1 MSTCPHLSGH
11 PAVQLPQRPHG
22 GGRGGRAHQKDLRQ
36 LPGRQ
41 DGQVR
46 LLVPGESILLP
57 ILTKPPMVTMS
68 MSHHIQA
75 GLFRRKKRVLSLPAK
90 RQTSSSSS
98 SSTASRPSRLISGQ
112 DRMAEDNLD
121 GLYSGKDTQTQ
132 SHGMN
137 GGADRDSFDRRRSSR
152 LAAAQHPNPLRHS
165 VS

>member
-1 MSTCPHLSGH
+1 MEEDEEDAHTKRTSGTFRVGKTAKSVCSCLVSPSYGQIE
-11 PAVQLPQRPHG
+11 PAN
-22 GGRGGRAHQKDLRQ
+22 
-36 LPGRQ
+36 
-41 DGQVR
+41 
-46 LLVPGESILLP
+46 
-57 ILTKPPMVTMS
+57 ILTKLSMVT

-121 GLYSGKDTQTQ
+121 GLYPGKDTQPQ

-137 GGADRDSFDRRRSSR
+137 GGADRDSFDRRLSSR
-152 LAAAQHPNPLRHS
+152 QTAAQPPNPLRHS